1 MKNTVCIIICLF
13 FLVMC
18 NDRPKEL
25 LPELSYAE
33 SVMQRCPEKALA
45 VLDSMEIPSPSDK
58 YQYAT
63 WCLLITQARDKNY
76 VKHTSDSLINIALDY
91 FEKQHDP
98 IRKATAL
105 YYEGRVNHDMH
116 NAEEATNYYL
126 RARDVALNTTD
137 YKLLYLIN
145 LQLGSLYAF
154 RGLAD
159 LALEAYKSAYN
170 YSIQLNDS
178 ALISNSYSSLGR
190 IATFNNDLS
199 QGLGYYKKAIE
210 IAEESRSIKALTSAY
225 SEIST
230 VYHKMSM
237 LDSSLYYL
245 EKSKNIKERYDVL
258 TLPQTYLGIG
268 KTYYFMEQSDS
279 AYYYLLKA
287 SNTNNPYTKQG
298 AILTLYYLCRNL
310 GKYEDA
316 IEYNEEY
323 WILNDSIENISQST
337 KIAEIQA
344 KYDQEKLLNR
354 NRQIENR
361 ALWGLAILLLGIS
374 ILIYSYQHKLVKKER
389 AIRDIRKLLQI
400 RVNQLHENESI
411 IHENENL
418 IDVLSSQIEEHIGLE
433 EHLNDQILEIELI
446 RQNNATLQAQN
457 EGLQGEIKKYISR
470 LQEKGDELKTYESLA
485 TENTYLYER
494 QRYLCIQLIN
504 HIDILDAL
512 KSDPKYIEESQWPE
526 IFESMNIVY
535 PNFIQRLRKDFSL
548 TDSDLLICC
557 LVKLQLNNST
567 IAILAAISPSSV
579 TKRKQRLKERINQH
593 LKTPLDGETSIDA
606 YLWKY

>member
-1 MKNTVCIIICLF
+1 
-13 FLVMC
+13 MC

-98 IRKATAL
+98 IRKATVL

-145 LQLGSLYAF
+145 THLGSLYAF

-159 LALEAYKSAYN
+159 LALKAYKNAHD

-178 ALISNSYSSLGR
+178 ALISNSYSYLGR
-190 IATFNNDLS
+190 ISALNNDFS
-199 QGLGYYKKAIE
+199 QGLAYYKRAIE
-210 IAEESRSIKALTSAY
+210 MAEYSGNTISLTLAY
-225 SEIST
+225 REIST

-245 EKSKNIKERYDVL
+245 KKSKTIEEKNNVSV
-258 TLPQTYLGIG
+258 LPQTYLGIG
-268 KTYYFMEQSDS
+268 TTYYFMEQSDS

-287 SNTNNPYTKQG
+287 SNTNNPYTKQE
-298 AILTLYYLCRNL
+298 AILTLYYLCRDL

-316 IEYNEEY
+316 IEYNEQY
-323 WILNDSIENISQST
+323 WISKDSIENINRST

-354 NRQIENR
+354 NKQIENR
-361 ALWGLAILLLGIS
+361 ALWGLAILLLGMS
-374 ILIYSYQHKLVKKER
+374 ILIYFYQHKLVKKER
-389 AIRDIRKLLQI
+389 AVQDIRKLLQI

-411 IHENENL
+411 IHENEKL

-433 EHLNDQILEIELI
+433 EHLNDQILEIEQI

-494 QRYLCIQLIN
+494 QRYLCTQLIN

-512 KSDPKYIEESQWPE
+512 KSDPKYIEEFQWPE
-526 IFESMNIVY
+526 IFESINIVY

-579 TKRKQRLKERINQH
+579 TKRKQRLKDRINQH